1 MEKVLIT
8 GTAGFI
14 GSHLAHLLNSEGY
27 DVYGLDQI
35 NDYYDINLKYDRLA
49 KQGIAKDDISY
60 GKLIKGN
67 GNISFIQL
75 NLEDREGVTAFF
87 EEQQFD
93 YVVNL
98 AAQAGVR
105 YSIENPH
112 AYIDSNIIGFTNILE
127 ASRAIKVKH
136 LVYASSSSVYGLDKA
151 YPFKESAHTDHPMSL
166 YAASKKSNEMM
177 AHVYSH
183 LFDIPTSG
191 LRFFTVYGPWG
202 RPDMALFLF
211 TDAILNGKPINVFN
225 EGKMMRDFTYV
236 DDIVNG
242 VMGVLRAIPEGDA
255 SFDAADPNPA
265 ISSAPF
271 RLYNIGNNSPV
282 NLMDFIGAI
291 EKKLGIKAEKN
302 LMPMQPGD
310 VAETY
315 ANADTLINNTG
326 YKPDTS
332 IEYGIDQFIDWYREY
347 YQK

>member
-1 MEKVLIT
+1 MEKVLVT

-14 GSHLAHLLNSEGY
+14 GSHLAHLLNKEGY
-27 DVYGLDQI
+27 EVVGLDQI
-35 NDYYDINLKYDRLA
+35 NDYYDINLKYDRLTR
-49 KQGIAKDDISY
+49 QGIVKEEITY
-60 GKLIKGN
+60 GKVIKGKE
-67 GNISFIQL
+67 NISFVQL
-75 NLEDREGVTAFF
+75 NLEDNEGVKGLF
-87 EEQQFD
+87 EDQQFD

-105 YSIENPH
+105 YSIENPK
-112 AYIDSNIIGFTNILE
+112 AYIDSNIVGFTNILE
-127 ASRAIKVKH
+127 SCRAIKVKH

-151 YPFKESAHTDHPMSL
+151 FPFKESAHTDHPMSL
-166 YAASKKSNEMM
+166 YAATKKSNEMM

-183 LFDIPTSG
+183 LFEIPTSG

-211 TDAILNGKPINVFN
+211 TDAILNGRPINVFN

-242 VMGVLRAIPEGDA
+242 VLGVLRAVPEGDA
-255 SFDAADPNPA
+255 SFDAHNPNPA

-282 NLMDFIGAI
+282 NLMDFISAI
-291 EKKLGIKAEKN
+291 EDKLGIKAEKN

-310 VAETY
+310 VSETY
-315 ANADTLINNTG
+315 ANAETLINNTG
-326 YKPDTS
+326 HKPDTT
-332 IEYGIDQFIDWYREY
+332 IDYGIGKFIDWYQSY